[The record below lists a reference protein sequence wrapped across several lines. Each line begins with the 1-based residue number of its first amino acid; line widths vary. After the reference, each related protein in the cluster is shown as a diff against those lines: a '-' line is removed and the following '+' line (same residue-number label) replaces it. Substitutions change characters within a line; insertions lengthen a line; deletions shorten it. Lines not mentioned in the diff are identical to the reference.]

1 MNEPRILVLDIE
13 PSSGAANTLQKLLE
27 ESLPVHAR
35 VMRTVAASKIDIA
48 EDYRIQAEEFL
59 SDFKP
64 DLVVV
69 SLTKEPSTGAQIVS
83 GIRRHSPGLPIMV
96 AGDVEHPDAMLSLL
110 RQGAVDFITP
120 PYRAADIVPRVRR
133 LVESEPESSAR
144 NIKAKLGLRNM
155 VGRNQSFLAEIGK
168 IPVIARCD
176 ATVLITGETGTGKEL
191 CARAI
196 HYLSTRAK
204 QPFVPIN
211 CGAIP
216 AELAEN
222 ELFGHERG
230 AYTGAASSQT
240 GLIEEANCGTL
251 FLDEIDCLSLLTQ
264 VKLLRFLQD
273 KEYRPLGSSRARRA
287 DVRIIAASN
296 TDIEESVRQGRLR
309 QDLYYR
315 LHVVPLALL
324 PLRERSDD
332 IPLLADHFLDIHTS
346 ALGKRVTRIST
357 NAMSKLM
364 LYQWPGNIRELEHVI
379 ERAVVMC
386 EGSVLTETDITL
398 SHSQQAESHC
408 SFQEGKARAVS
419 QFERNYIKGLLI
431 TYRGNITRAAKAAN
445 KNRRAFFELIRKH
458 RIDVSRFRQ
467 GTTQ

>member
-1 MNEPRILVLDIE
+1 MSRPKILVLDFE
-13 PSSGAANTLQKLLE
+13 SSSEVAKTLQAILE
-27 ESLPVHAR
+27 ESPQLRAHLEHIVLSR
-35 VMRTVAASKIDIA
+35 NNYQS
-48 EDYRIQAEEFL
+48 RISLSEFN
-59 SDFKP
+59 P
-64 DLVVV
+64 DLIFISFGTEALKTITDIINSVRVNA
-69 SLTKEPSTGAQIVS
+69 PS
-83 GIRRHSPGLPIMV
+83 LPIIV
-96 AGDVEHPDAMLSLL
+96 LGEVDHPDAMLELL
-110 RQGAVDFITP
+110 KEGAMDFITP
-120 PYRAADIVPRVRR
+120 PLRPVEIVSRVRR
-133 LVESEPESSAR
+133 LLEVEAEAPTN
-144 NIKAKLGLRNM
+144 NIKATLGLRM
-155 VGRNQSFLAEIGK
+155 LVGQNQAFVAEIGK

-196 HYLSTRAK
+196 HYLSPRAK
-204 QPFVPIN
+204 RPFIPIN

-216 AELAEN
+216 ADLAEN

-230 AYTGAASSQT
+230 AYTGAATSQT
-240 GLIEEANCGTL
+240 GIIEEANCGTL
-251 FLDEIDCLSLLTQ
+251 FLDEIDCLPLLTQ

-273 KEYRPLGSSRARRA
+273 KEYRPLGSARTRRS
-287 DVRIIAASN
+287 DVRVLAATN

-315 LHVVPLALL
+315 LHVIPLVLV

-332 IPLLADHFLDIHTS
+332 IPLLAIHFLNLHS
-346 ALGKRVTRIST
+346 QALKKTVTEIST
-357 NAMSKLM
+357 DAMSKLM

-386 EGSVLTETDITL
+386 KGSILNEEDITL
-398 SHSQQAESHC
+398 SRFQQNSSHC

-445 KNRRAFFELIRKH
+445 KNRRAFWELIRKH
-458 RIDVSRFRQ
+458 RIDVSVFKQ
-467 GTTQ
+467 GAAR

>member
-13 PSSGAANTLQKLLE
+13 PSSGAAKTLQTLLE
-27 ESLPVHAR
+27 KFLPVHSR
-35 VMRTVAASKIDIA
+35 VMRAVAASDIDMT
-48 EDYRIQAEEFL
+48 EDYRTQAEGFL

-69 SLTKEPSTGAQIVS
+69 SLTKEANTGVQIVS

-96 AGDVEHPDAMLSLL
+96 AGDVEHPDTMLSLL

-133 LVESEPESSAR
+133 LVESEPRSSVR
-144 NIKAKLGLRNM
+144 NIKATLGLRNM
-155 VGRNQSFLAEIGK
+155 VGRNRSFVAEIGK

-240 GLIEEANCGTL
+240 GLIEEANSGTL

-273 KEYRPLGSSRARRA
+273 KEYRPLGSSRTRTA

-296 TDIEESVRQGRLR
+296 IDIEESVRQGRLR

-315 LHVVPLALL
+315 LHVVPLVLL
-324 PLRERSDD
+324 PLRERADD

-346 ALGKRVTRIST
+346 ALGKQVSTIST
-357 NAMSKLM
+357 DAMSKLM

-386 EGSVLTETDITL
+386 EGPVLTGTDITL
-398 SHSQQAESHC
+398 SQSQQAGGHC

-458 RIDVSRFRQ
+458 RIDVSTFKQ
-467 GTTQ
+467 GAAR

>member
-1 MNEPRILVLDIE
+1 MNQVRILVLDIE
-13 PSSGAANTLQKLLE
+13 PSSGAAKKLQRILE
-27 ESLPVHAR
+27 ESLPIPAR
-35 VMRTVAASKIDIA
+35 VMRTVAAPDIDTTEDHRIHA
-48 EDYRIQAEEFL
+48 ERFL
-59 SDFKP
+59 KDFEP

-69 SLTKEPSTGAQIVS
+69 SLAKEANTATRIVS
-83 GIRRHSPGLPIMV
+83 GIRRHSPGLPIII
-96 AGDVEHPDAMLSLL
+96 AGDVDHPDSILALL
-110 RQGAVDFITP
+110 REGAMDFITP
-120 PYRAADIVPRVRR
+120 PYRAVDIVPRVRR
-133 LVESEPESSAR
+133 LLESEPESAAR
-144 NIKAKLGLRNM
+144 NIKATLGLRNM
-155 VGRNQSFLAEIGK
+155 VGRNKSFVAEIGK

-204 QPFVPIN
+204 QPFIPIN

-216 AELAEN
+216 ADLAEN
-222 ELFGHERG
+222 ELFGHDRG
-230 AYTGAASSQT
+230 AYTGASASQA

-324 PLRERSDD
+324 PLRDRSDD
-332 IPLLADHFLDIHTS
+332 IPLLAGHFLGIHTN
-346 ALGKRVTRIST
+346 ALGKEVTGIST
-357 NAMSKLM
+357 DAMSKLM
-364 LYQWPGNIRELEHVI
+364 LYQWPGNVRELEHVI

-386 EGSVLTETDITL
+386 EGTVLTETDITL
-398 SHSQQAESHC
+398 SQSQQAVAHC

-458 RIDVSRFRQ
+458 RIDVSVFKQ
-467 GTTQ
+467 GATH

>member
-1 MNEPRILVLDIE
+1 
-13 PSSGAANTLQKLLE
+13 
-27 ESLPVHAR
+27 
-35 VMRTVAASKIDIA
+35 
-48 EDYRIQAEEFL
+48 
-59 SDFKP
+59 
-64 DLVVV
+64 
-69 SLTKEPSTGAQIVS
+69 
-83 GIRRHSPGLPIMV
+83 
-96 AGDVEHPDAMLSLL
+96 
-110 RQGAVDFITP
+110 
-120 PYRAADIVPRVRR
+120 
-133 LVESEPESSAR
+133 
-144 NIKAKLGLRNM
+144 
-155 VGRNQSFLAEIGK
+155 
-168 IPVIARCD
+168 
-176 ATVLITGETGTGKEL
+176 
-191 CARAI
+191 
-196 HYLSTRAK
+196 TRAK

-230 AYTGAASSQT
+230 AYTGAASSQA

-273 KEYRPLGSSRARRA
+273 KEYRPLGSSRTRRA

-332 IPLLADHFLDIHTS
+332 IPLLADHFLGIHAS
-346 ALGKRVTRIST
+346 ALEKRVTGIST
-357 NAMSKLM
+357 DALSKLM

-386 EGSVLTETDITL
+386 EGPVLTETDITL
-398 SHSQQAESHC
+398 SQSQQADSHC

>member
-1 MNEPRILVLDIE
+1 
-13 PSSGAANTLQKLLE
+13 
-27 ESLPVHAR
+27 
-35 VMRTVAASKIDIA
+35 
-48 EDYRIQAEEFL
+48 
-59 SDFKP
+59 
-64 DLVVV
+64 
-69 SLTKEPSTGAQIVS
+69 
-83 GIRRHSPGLPIMV
+83 
-96 AGDVEHPDAMLSLL
+96 
-110 RQGAVDFITP
+110 
-120 PYRAADIVPRVRR
+120 
-133 LVESEPESSAR
+133 
-144 NIKAKLGLRNM
+144 M
-155 VGRNQSFLAEIGK
+155 VGRNQSFVAEIGK

-230 AYTGAASSQT
+230 AYTGAASSQA

-273 KEYRPLGSSRARRA
+273 KEYRPLGSSRARTA

-296 TDIEESVRQGRLR
+296 TDLEESVRQGRLR
-309 QDLYYR
+309 QDLFYR

-332 IPLLADHFLDIHTS
+332 IPLLADHFLGIHAS
-346 ALGKRVTRIST
+346 ALEKRVTNIST
-357 NAMSKLM
+357 DALSKLM

-386 EGSVLTETDITL
+386 EGPVLTETDITL
-398 SHSQQAESHC
+398 SQSQQADAHC

-431 TYRGNITRAAKAAN
+431 TYRGNITRAAKAAS